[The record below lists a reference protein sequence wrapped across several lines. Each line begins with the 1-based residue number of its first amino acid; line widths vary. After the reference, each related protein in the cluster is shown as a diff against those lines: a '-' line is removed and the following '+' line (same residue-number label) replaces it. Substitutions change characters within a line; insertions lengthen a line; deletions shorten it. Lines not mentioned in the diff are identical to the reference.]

1 MRVIFM
7 GTTDFSCV
15 VLNQLLEDGYNV
27 VGVVTQPDRPFGRK
41 RVLKAS
47 AVKEMAIAH
56 NIEVVQ
62 PVNIR
67 KEMDLVLNL
76 EPDLIVTCAY
86 GQIVPKAIL
95 DYPKYKNL
103 NVHASLLPKYRGGA
117 PIHKSIING
126 DSETGVTL
134 MLMDVGMDSGDMISK
149 RSVDIAFDDT
159 FGDVE
164 AKLME
169 VSKDLIHT
177 DLPKYLDKTLLP
189 IKQDESEVTHAYAIT
204 REEEYISFKKS
215 GIEVYNH
222 IRGLIPWPV
231 GYGVLDDVNIKL
243 HGAKFVEKNHS
254 YEFGLVLDVNQDG
267 VDVAVDGGII
277 TLTKVQPSGKPVL
290 KMDDVVNGYGHL
302 WKGKVFL

>member
-7 GTTDFSCV
+7 GTTEFSCV

-47 AVKEMAIAH
+47 AVKEMALAH

-67 KEMDLVLNL
+67 KEMDLVLDL

-134 MLMDVGMDSGDMISK
+134 MLMDVGMDSGEMISK

-169 VSKDLIHT
+169 VSKDLLHS

-189 IKQDESEVTHAYAIT
+189 VKQDESEVTHAYAIT
-204 REEEYISFKKS
+204 REEEYISFKKP
-215 GIEVYNH
+215 GVDVYNH
-222 IRGLIPWPV
+222 IRGLVPWPV

-290 KMDDVVNGYGHL
+290 KMVDVVNGYGHL

>member
-7 GTTDFSCV
+7 GTTEFSCV

-47 AVKEMAIAH
+47 AVKEMALVH

-67 KEMDLVLNL
+67 KEMDLVLDL

-134 MLMDVGMDSGDMISK
+134 MLMDVGMDSGEMISK

-169 VSKDLIHT
+169 VSKDLIHS

-189 IKQDESEVTHAYAIT
+189 VKQDESEVTHAYAIT
-204 REEEYISFKKS
+204 REEEYISFKKP
-215 GIEVYNH
+215 GVDVYNH
-222 IRGLIPWPV
+222 IRGLVPWPV

-290 KMDDVVNGYGHL
+290 KMVDVVNGYGHL